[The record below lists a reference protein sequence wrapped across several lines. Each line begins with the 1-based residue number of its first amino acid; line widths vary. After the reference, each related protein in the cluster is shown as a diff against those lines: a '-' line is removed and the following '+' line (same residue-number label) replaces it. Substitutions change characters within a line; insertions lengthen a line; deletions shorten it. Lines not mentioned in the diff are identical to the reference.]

1 MAYANALSI
10 YSAVPKGQ
18 MAVEGL
24 SIRKATEEDIPMIEH
39 LAEIIWADTY
49 AGIISEEE
57 QRLIL
62 DDSYSRE
69 SLKRSISE
77 NVFLVA
83 EDAGQP
89 IGFVDMGVCGAVLYL
104 HRLYVLPSVQKRG
117 VGKRL
122 LLEAISHSMARFSWH
137 LDGVEAPQ
145 AVVATV
151 DIRNHNA
158 RAAYAKM
165 GFEEEYE
172 TWLPMGGIMTRVI
185 YIVKTLNRES
195 QL

>member
-1 MAYANALSI
+1 MAYSNALSI
-10 YSAVPKGQ
+10 YSEVPKGQ
-18 MAVEGL
+18 MAVDSF
-24 SIRKATEEDIPMIEH
+24 SIRKATEDDIPIIEN

-83 EDAGQP
+83 EDRGQP
-89 IGFVDMGVCGAVLYL
+89 IGFVDMGICGAVLYL
-104 HRLYVLPSVQKRG
+104 HRLCVLPSMQKRG

-122 LLEAISHSMARFSWH
+122 LLEAISDSMVRFCWH
-137 LDGVEAPQ
+137 TDGAEAPQ

-151 DIRNHNA
+151 DVRNHNA

-165 GFEEEYE
+165 GFEEVYE
-172 TWLPMGGIMTRVI
+172 TWLLMGGIVTRVT
-185 YIVKTLNRES
+185 YIVKILTRES

>member
-10 YSAVPKGQ
+10 YSVVPKGQ
-18 MAVEGL
+18 MAVENF
-24 SIRKATEEDIPMIEH
+24 SIRKATEDDIPIIGH
-39 LAEIIWADTY
+39 LAEVIWADTY
-49 AGIISEEE
+49 KGIISEEE

-62 DDSYSRE
+62 DDSYSGE

-83 EDAGQP
+83 EDGGQP
-89 IGFVDMGVCGAVLYL
+89 IGFVDMGVCAAVLYL
-104 HRLYVLPSVQKRG
+104 HRLYVLPSMQKRG

-122 LLEAISHSMARFSWH
+122 LLEAISHSMVRFSWH
-137 LDGVEAPQ
+137 LDGVEGPQ

-151 DIRNHNA
+151 DTRNQNA

-172 TWLPMGGIMTRVI
+172 TWLPMGGIVTRVT
-185 YIVKTLNRES
+185 YIVKVLTHES